1 MKHLMDR
8 QVSNFFGQNI
18 IDFPIKENANII
30 NGNALR
36 VEWENVDY
44 ILGNPPF
51 IGKKFMSPEQKDDL
65 KTTFPKKMK
74 IGTLDYITAWFYKA
88 SFMAKNNVNIKIAFV
103 STNSITQGEQVGI
116 LWKLIL
122 DKNECKIDFGYRT
135 FKWDNEAK
143 EKAAVH
149 CVVIGFSNKK
159 NSIESKKIYL
169 ANGEVIEAKNINGY
183 LINSEDVFIERRTNH
198 IQNLLKMEDGNVPID
213 GNFLKVEPEEYE
225 EFKLKEPQALKYIK
239 KLVGGDNFISKK
251 PRYVL
256 WLVDVS
262 ISELRK
268 MPLVSERV
276 KKVREFRLNS
286 DRKATIKLAD
296 TPTLFEDRRNP
307 EKALI
312 IPRVSSEKRKYI
324 PIGFIDK
331 TTIALNQV
339 ILLSDAGQLEFSI
352 LTSSVHMAWVRAI
365 AGRMKSDYRYSVSVV
380 YNNFPFPELD
390 NKMKEKL
397 EKAGQNILDIR
408 EKYPNDSY
416 ADLYDDTFM
425 PIDLRK
431 AHQENDKAVWEAYGK
446 KWEFGNE
453 EECVSYLMKLYS
465 ELVR

>member
-1 MKHLMDR
+1 
-8 QVSNFFGQNI
+8 
-18 IDFPIKENANII
+18 
-30 NGNALR
+30 
-36 VEWENVDY
+36 
-44 ILGNPPF
+44 
-51 IGKKFMSPEQKDDL
+51 
-65 KTTFPKKMK
+65 
-74 IGTLDYITAWFYKA
+74 
-88 SFMAKNNVNIKIAFV
+88 
-103 STNSITQGEQVGI
+103 
-116 LWKLIL
+116 
-122 DKNECKIDFGYRT
+122 
-135 FKWDNEAK
+135 
-143 EKAAVH
+143 
-149 CVVIGFSNKK
+149 
-159 NSIESKKIYL
+159 
-169 ANGEVIEAKNINGY
+169 
-183 LINSEDVFIERRTNH
+183 
-198 IQNLLKMEDGNVPID
+198 
-213 GNFLKVEPEEYE
+213 
-225 EFKLKEPQALKYIK
+225 
-239 KLVGGDNFISKK
+239 
-251 PRYVL
+251 
-256 WLVDVS
+256 
-262 ISELRK
+262 